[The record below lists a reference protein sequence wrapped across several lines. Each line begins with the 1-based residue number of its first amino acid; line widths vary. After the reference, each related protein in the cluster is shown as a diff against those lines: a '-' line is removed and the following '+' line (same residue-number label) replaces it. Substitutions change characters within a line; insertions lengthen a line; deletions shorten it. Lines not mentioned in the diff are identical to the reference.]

1 MLALLT
7 LSALQISTTLV
18 MKPTTTLAQIVKATK
33 TPRRRIRPSSSSDS
47 SAPQVPPS
55 RDLIGPP
62 CPLSNLRPVYYA
74 PLFPHLHSAASTA
87 PTSPHPY
94 SLSEFPTAAL
104 SSHTSRQRR
113 LQRVQWT
120 LHAEDLQWRLT
131 RYRLDAF
138 NQDFWARTNTQF
150 LRARDAYIARKEA
163 EAATLHG
170 PDGADFPPA
179 TSMAATPTEDV
190 DLAPFYALHL
200 EATKKQYA
208 EYNAELWKMQ
218 AALLWPAV
226 KASWRTWR
234 WKFEVWRA
242 GGERR

>member
-1 MLALLT
+1 MKLNSTLLQ
-7 LSALQISTTLV
+7 A
-18 MKPTTTLAQIVKATK
+18 VKATK
-33 TPRRRIRPSSSSDS
+33 TPRRRLRPSSSHDP
-47 SAPQVPPS
+47 SAQIPPS

-74 PLFPHLHSAASTA
+74 PLFPSLHAAASST
-87 PTSPHPY
+87 PHSPHPY
-94 SLSEFPTAAL
+94 SLAEFPTATL
-104 SSHTSRQRR
+104 SAHSSRQRR
-113 LQRVQWT
+113 LQRVQKQ

-163 EAATLHG
+163 EAALHG

-179 TSMAATPTEDV
+179 TSMAATPSEDV
-190 DLAPFYALHL
+190 DLAPFYAQHL
-200 EATKKQYA
+200 EVTKKQYA
-208 EYNAELWKMQ
+208 DYNAQLWKMQ

-226 KASWRTWR
+226 KASLRKWR
-234 WKFEVWRA
+234 WRFEVWRA
-242 GGERR
+242 GGERV